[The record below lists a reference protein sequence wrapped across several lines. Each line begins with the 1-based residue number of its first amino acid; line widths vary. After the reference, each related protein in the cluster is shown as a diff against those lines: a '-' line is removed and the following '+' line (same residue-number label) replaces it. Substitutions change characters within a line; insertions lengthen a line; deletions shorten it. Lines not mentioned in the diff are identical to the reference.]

1 METIY
6 AGATNYVTVICPK
19 CGLKKNVNV
28 FKYKDTHKRL
38 KAKCKCGEV
47 FRLSLE
53 FRRFHRKIVRLTGEY
68 FVQER
73 GEKGEVLIKDISM
86 TGINFEAIKPHN
98 IANHDTVEIKF
109 TLDNPDKTELDTLVK
124 IMWVKDLNV
133 GGYFIDQVRYK
144 QDLVLYLTT

>member
-1 METIY
+1 METMY
-6 AGATNYVTVICPK
+6 AGATNHVTVICPK
-19 CGLKKNVNV
+19 CGLKKNINV

-38 KAKCKCGEV
+38 KAKCKCGEI

-53 FRRFHRKIVRLTGEY
+53 FRRFYRKIVRLDGEY
-68 FVQER
+68 FVQEKD
-73 GEKGEVLIKDISM
+73 EKGEVLIKDISM

-98 IANHDTVEIKF
+98 IAKHDTIEVKF

-124 IMWVKDLNV
+124 IMWAKDLNV
-133 GGYFIDQVRYK
+133 GGLFIDQGRYK

>member
-1 METIY
+1 METMY
-6 AGATNYVTVICPK
+6 AGATNHVTVICPK
-19 CGLKKNVNV
+19 CGLKKNINV

-53 FRRFHRKIVRLTGEY
+53 FRRFHRRIVRLTGEY
-68 FVQER
+68 FVQEKD
-73 GEKGEVLIKDISM
+73 EKGEVLIKDISM

-98 IANHDTVEIKF
+98 IAKHDTVEVKF
-109 TLDNPDKTELDTLVK
+109 TLDNSDKTELDTLVK
-124 IMWVKDLNV
+124 IMWAKDLNV
-133 GGYFIDQVRYK
+133 GGRFIDQGLYK

>member
-1 METIY
+1 METMY
-6 AGATNYVTVICPK
+6 AGATNHVTVICPK
-19 CGLKKNVNV
+19 CGLKKNINV

-38 KAKCKCGEV
+38 KAKCKCGEI

-68 FVQER
+68 FVQEKD
-73 GEKGEVLIKDISM
+73 EKGEVLIKDISM
-86 TGINFEAIKPHN
+86 TGINFEVSKPHN
-98 IANHDTVEIKF
+98 IAKHDAVEVKF

-124 IMWVKDLNV
+124 IMWAKDLNV
-133 GGYFIDQVRYK
+133 GGHFIDQVRYK

>member
-1 METIY
+1 METLY
-6 AGATNYVTVICPK
+6 AGASNHVTVICPK
-19 CGLKKNVNV
+19 CGLKKNINV

-53 FRRFHRKIVRLTGEY
+53 FRRFHRRIVRLTGEY

-73 GEKGEVLIKDISM
+73 DEKGEVLIKDISM
-86 TGINFEAIKPHN
+86 TGINFDAVKPHS
-98 IANHDTVEIKF
+98 IAKHDTVEVKF

-124 IMWVKDLNV
+124 IMWAKDLNV
-133 GGYFIDQVRYK
+133 GGRFIDQGSYK